1 MTTPYTPLVATP
13 LEPGVSIHR
22 LDRLFSDVV
31 KLDDPAT
38 VVMTD
43 LRKVTAV
50 TIDASASIDDADKR
64 MKQRGVRLLLVVD
77 EHDTIVGLITS
88 TDMHGEKPM
97 QYIQKHGGKHSDILV
112 ADIMT
117 PQSKLDVL
125 CMADVERVKV
135 GDVVETLKQA
145 GRQHA
150 LVVDR
155 VDPDKP
161 QVLRGILSASQIAR
175 QLDME
180 IQTNSIAKTFAEI
193 EVLLMSA

>member
-1 MTTPYTPLVATP
+1 MPIPYTPLVATP

-22 LDRLFSDVV
+22 LDRFFSDVV

-50 TIDASASIDDADKR
+50 TIDAASSIEVADKR

-77 EHDTIVGLITS
+77 DHDSIVGLITS

-97 QYIQKHGGKHSDILV
+97 QYIQKHRVKHSDISV
-112 ADIMT
+112 GDIMT
-117 PQSKLDVL
+117 PQGKLDVL
-125 CMADVERVKV
+125 CMADVERAKV
-135 GDVVETLKQA
+135 GDVVETLKKA

-155 VDPDKP
+155 IDRNKP

-180 IQTNSIAKTFAEI
+180 IQTTSLAKTFAEI
-193 EVLLMSA
+193 EELLMSA

>member
-1 MTTPYTPLVATP
+1 MPTPYTSLVATP
-13 LEPGVSIHR
+13 LESGVTIHR
-22 LDRLFSDVV
+22 LDRYFSDVV
-31 KLDDPAT
+31 KLDDPAM

-50 TIDASASIDDADKR
+50 TIDAASSIDAADKR

-88 TDMHGEKPM
+88 TDMQGEKPM
-97 QYIQKHGGKHSDILV
+97 QYIQKHRVKHSDISV
-112 ADIMT
+112 GDIMT

-125 CMADVERVKV
+125 CMADVERAKV
-135 GDVVETLKQA
+135 GDVVETLKKA

-155 VDPDKP
+155 IDRNKP

-180 IQTNSIAKTFAEI
+180 IQTTSIAKTFAEI
-193 EVLLMSA
+193 EELLMSA